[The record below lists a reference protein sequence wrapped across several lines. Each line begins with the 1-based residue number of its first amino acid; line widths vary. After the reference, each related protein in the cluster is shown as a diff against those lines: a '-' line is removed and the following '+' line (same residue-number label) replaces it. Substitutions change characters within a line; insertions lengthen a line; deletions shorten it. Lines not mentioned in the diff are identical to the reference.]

1 MQIFG
6 PVPSR
11 RLGMSIGINNIPAKV
26 CSYAC
31 LYCQV
36 GRTSELS
43 VERQSFFH
51 PEELMSELKNKI
63 AAAEKNGLQIDYL
76 TIVADGEPTLDINL
90 GRLLDLFKQ
99 FKIKTAV
106 ITNSTLLNRADV
118 RADLMKADWVSV
130 KIDTVNEE
138 LWRKVNCPLKSISLP
153 EILQGIKQFALEY
166 QGVLCT
172 ETMLL
177 NNINDT
183 AESISETAQFVK
195 SINPSTAYIA
205 VPVRPPADSRAQI
218 PVEGSINIA
227 YQIFADHDLNTEL
240 LTGYEGNSFASTGN
254 ASNDLLAILAVHP
267 MREDAV
273 KAFLSQAGSEFGI
286 IDKLVA
292 DNKIITTDYNGH
304 RFYLRKMNG
313 LVQ

>member
-11 RLGMSIGINNIPAKV
+11 RLGMSIGINNIPAKI

-36 GRTSELS
+36 GRTLELTT
-43 VERQSFFH
+43 ERQSFFH
-51 PEELMSELKNKI
+51 PEELADELKDKI
-63 AAAEKNGLQIDYL
+63 EAAEKNGLQIDYL
-76 TIVADGEPTLDINL
+76 TIVADGEPTLDLNL
-90 GRLLDLFKQ
+90 GRLLDLFKS

-106 ITNSTLLNRADV
+106 ITNSSLLNLATV
-118 RADLMKADWVSV
+118 RADLRKADWVSV

-138 LWRKVNCPLKSISLP
+138 LWRKVNCPAR
-153 EILQGIKQFALEY
+153 EIVFTDLLQGIRQFSANF
-166 QGVLCT
+166 QGILCT

-183 AESISETAQFVK
+183 AQAISETAKFIK

-227 YQIFADHDLNTEL
+227 YQIFADFGINAEL

-267 MREDAV
+267 MRDDAI
-273 KAFLSQAGSEFGI
+273 KEFLSKAGSHFEI
-286 IDKLVA
+286 IDRLIA
-292 DNKIITTDYNGH
+292 DEKITTADYNGH
-304 RFYLRKMNG
+304 LFYLRKMKT
-313 LVQ
+313 